1 MNSYYTFWYSPQG
14 SKQEADHWAW
24 NLDWASKLL
33 QILGFLVALALSWFA
48 VCLYKARKKF
58 VVLRSKGIPI
68 PRYSYIFGHL
78 PVVLDFHRKW
88 AMDANLTQTLGLYIA
103 KNWQKFFPGE
113 HHRPPIIYLD
123 LWPIAEPL
131 AISIDVSTSNQ
142 MVFDKMNL
150 PKSHMEGDFL
160 IPLTKGK
167 DFGSLS
173 GDEWRFWRSTF
184 NPTFGA
190 ANVAALVSAICEE
203 VEMFTRALQDR
214 CGDGNTW
221 GQVFPFENVSAELI
235 FDITGR
241 VVIGKRLNT
250 QSANPELFSSL
261 FRAQLTRME
270 ITLNPAKVLWRLTPM
285 SKRYLTKKRDEM
297 LEWLRPFI
305 LESFQR
311 ASSSESETI
320 VEAAAKEH
328 REKVWIDKVQASC
341 DESFI
346 DAVFCQLM
354 ICFFASDDAP
364 TSTIPWLFEYLHRNP
379 ESLIKLR
386 AEHDSVLGTNPE
398 AAAKTIREEPE
409 LLNQLPYTTAVI
421 KETIRLSPA
430 TTTIREGHQNFNFH
444 ITGFDNKWPEYWPSA
459 GFDLLD
465 SPRTIH
471 TDPNI
476 FLKPHEFI
484 PERYL
489 VADTDPLY
497 PPPNAWRGFQLGQR
511 RCIGQVLAYAELKL
525 VLVLTARRFD
535 IEPAWEDWD
544 LMLSQQGKKV
554 KPHLVEGE
562 RLYITGNATSHSK
575 DGAPV
580 HVRARKFSASEESLF
595 ENQAVVR

>member
-1 MNSYYTFWYSPQG
+1 MNWHYNFPYSVSRSTQD
-14 SKQEADHWAW
+14 ADGWASS
-24 NLDWASKLL
+24 NLDRTWKLL
-33 QILGFLVALALSWFA
+33 QISGFFVALALSWFFL
-48 VCLYKARKKF
+48 CLVKARKKF
-58 VVLRSKGIPI
+58 IVLGRKGIPI
-68 PRYSYIFGHL
+68 PRYSYLLGHL
-78 PVVLDFHRKW
+78 PVVLTFHREW

-103 KNWQKFFPGE
+103 NNWQKFYPRE
-113 HHRPPIIYLD
+113 NRRPPIIYLD

-150 PKSHMEGDFL
+150 PKSHMEGDYL

-173 GDEWRFWRSTF
+173 GNEWRFWRTTF

-190 ANVAALVSAICEE
+190 ANIAALVPAICEE
-203 VEMFTRALQDR
+203 VETFTRRLEDR

-250 QSANPELFSSL
+250 QSASPELFSSL

-270 ITLNPAKVLWRLTPM
+270 ITLNPLKVLWRWTPM
-285 SKRYLTKKRDEM
+285 SKGYLTKKRDEM

-305 LESFQR
+305 LESFKR
-311 ASSSESETI
+311 ASSSEAETI
-320 VEAAAKEH
+320 VEAAAKET
-328 REKVWIDKVQASC
+328 RQNVWIDKVQASC

-346 DAVFCQLM
+346 NAVFYQLM

-364 TSTIPWLFEYLHRNP
+364 TSTIPWLFEYLHRSP
-379 ESLIKLR
+379 ESLMKLR
-386 AEHDSVLGTNPE
+386 AEHDSVFGTNPE
-398 AAAKTIREEPE
+398 AAAKAIREEPE
-409 LLNQLPYTTAVI
+409 LLNKLPYTTAVI

-444 ITGFDNKWPEYWPSA
+444 ITGFDERWPEYWPSA

-476 FLKPHEFI
+476 FPKPHEFI

-525 VLVLTARRFD
+525 VLALATRRFD
-535 IEPAWEDWD
+535 IEPAWEEWD
-544 LMLSQQGKKV
+544 LMLSQQGKKA

-562 RLYITGNATSHSK
+562 RLYITGNATSHPK

-580 HVRARKFSASEESLF
+580 HVRARTFSA
-595 ENQAVVR
+595 